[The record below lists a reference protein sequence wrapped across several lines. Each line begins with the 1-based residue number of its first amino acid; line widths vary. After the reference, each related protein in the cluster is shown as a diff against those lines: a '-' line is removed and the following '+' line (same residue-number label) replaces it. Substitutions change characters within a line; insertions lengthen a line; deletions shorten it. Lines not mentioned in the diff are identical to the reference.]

1 MKPSRYQRMSASQ
14 LREYVLANR
23 HDLEALREYMN
34 RPGKVSKSLS
44 KDATREKITEV
55 LQQMVN

>member
-1 MKPSRYQRMSASQ
+1 MKSNKYQQMSVSQ

-23 HDLEALREYMN
+23 HDIEALREYMN
-34 RPGKVSKSLS
+34 RPGKVSKFLS
-44 KDATREKITEV
+44 KDAIREKITEV